1 MDCIDITDSAF
12 SLDAP
17 NMNNMLTSTGGGSST
32 NDYMFLYIGIAILVA
47 LGGMYIFRV
56 YKNKKNGE
64 SNENY
69 MDCEGGFCMMNQN
82 INSNS

>member
-12 SLDAP
+12 SLNVP
-17 NMNNMLTSTGGGSST
+17 NMNNMLTSAGGRSST

-69 MDCEGGFCMMNQN
+69 MDCEGGFCTMNPREK
-82 INSNS
+82 SN